1 MGNQIDRM
9 NKKYRKY
16 YFYVSK
22 YPLVTEKKKKKIE
35 INVSGFLVQGLINK
49 RSVLDTEH
57 TKYLYR
63 GITYSSLML
72 RVM

>member
-22 YPLVTEKKKKKIE
+22 YPLVTEKKKKIE